1 MNRGKFKLTIGI
13 IFALIMTFVLL
24 SCVSI
29 PVSTTA
35 SGPRTLIL
43 DGKAYT
49 EDDVGGFISWYCV
62 DFVYG
67 GSVLVEVGYFG
78 AEELRG
84 IGFILYD
91 NSSTGNFTFYTRQ
104 GLEHRWDWG
113 EDTQYSFV
121 IKNDNTGLYYDFT
134 GVKSGTSIK
143 AREVYKAY
151 KR

>member
-1 MNRGKFKLTIGI
+1 MKRENFKRGIGI
-13 IFALIMTFVLL
+13 IIILIMSFAFS
-24 SCVSI
+24 SCISI
-29 PVSTTA
+29 PASATA
-35 SGPRTLIL
+35 TGPRTLIL
-43 DGKAYT
+43 DGKSYT

-62 DFVYG
+62 DFVNK

-78 AEELRG
+78 AERLKG

-91 NSSTGNFTFYTRQ
+91 NSSTGNFTQYARQ

-113 EDTQYSFV
+113 KNAQYSFV

-134 GVKSGTSIK
+134 GLKSGTSIK